1 MEYNA
6 WTDSQKL
13 HALKRALRDGPG
25 EAALTLFSQ
34 TGASTYRE
42 LVIIAQEVCGQVVP
56 EDALYLFK
64 TRRQRKEETLR
75 IYAMELR
82 RIAMEVYG
90 AMPMDTPW
98 LKEELNQRF
107 LQGIYNPDLQVK
119 IYEAWRSHMTLN
131 DLCEIGEHFL
141 KKQMYVPLPVER
153 LAAVEE
159 NRTTAPQKETSQQE
173 AGIPT
178 KELEKMIRRILG
190 EQLRNKKRTPRPETT
205 CYRCQGKGHFAR
217 DCTSLVP
224 VARDAVLGLDKEN
237 R

>member
-1 MEYNA
+1 M
-6 WTDSQKL
+6 
-13 HALKRALRDGPG
+13 
-25 EAALTLFSQ
+25 
-34 TGASTYRE
+34 
-42 LVIIAQEVCGQVVP
+42 
-56 EDALYLFK
+56 
-64 TRRQRKEETLR
+64 
-75 IYAMELR
+75 
-82 RIAMEVYG
+82 
-90 AMPMDTPW
+90 
-98 LKEELNQRF
+98 
-107 LQGIYNPDLQVK
+107 
-119 IYEAWRSHMTLN
+119 
-131 DLCEIGEHFL
+131 